1 MAFNANFLWEALK
14 RLGYLAAV
22 LQKQATADANAD
34 GVIDGNEQLAAGLKM
49 LPDLGALAGTK
60 IQGNDALDT
69 PEEQEQFITEL
80 DALLRKYKIL
90 GG

>member
-1 MAFNANFLWEALK
+1 MANFNFIWEALK
-14 RLGYLAAV
+14 RLSYLANI
-22 LQKQATADANAD
+22 LQIQATADANAD

-49 LPDLGALAGTK
+49 LPSLAGLAGTK

-69 PEEQEQFITEL
+69 EEEQAQFILEL
-80 DALLRKYKIL
+80 EALLRKFKVI